1 MRDRKTPTVHSG
13 ISRDLPNHRPYA
25 DADIVSLIIG
35 RDATPFS
42 VHSTFLAQSAVLASK
57 IQSGSV
63 ARQHVSIPELD
74 KPTAHTLVHYL
85 YTGNYE
91 ELRTSSSSGAS
102 AASTYAAST
111 CVYCAAVRYELPGL
125 AELAKAKIKSFDQ
138 QVSISD
144 VLCMARDHAFP
155 LLPEGE
161 IWYPAYLETTIQSA
175 MAKDPEPF
183 KRPEFITQVEGNS
196 RLLQIVWKT
205 VMSNYT
211 SLSVASHAADTEFPA
226 ELNHAGDE
234 KIFEVRDD
242 ERMEH
247 VGKLDDLRPASADG
261 SQTTAVANDTSNGI
275 SSPGVL
281 SEANQLDDASIV
293 SSLKLETE
301 STVSSHKTPDAFTD
315 ELGYGKSKVY
325 QTMGSKGTDLEA
337 LVKQGSKADSPAKL
351 RADSVTELVAPAKDI
366 EHVAKDAVEVEVSD
380 KLEASPTV
388 ETAISAKKN
397 KKKDKKKKPST
408 VF

>member
-1 MRDRKTPTVHSG
+1 M
-13 ISRDLPNHRPYA
+13 
-25 DADIVSLIIG
+25 SLIIG

-42 VHSTFLAQSAVLASK
+42 VHSTFLVQSAVLASK
-57 IQSGSV
+57 IQNGSM
-63 ARQHVSIPELD
+63 AKQHVSIPELD

-91 ELRTSSSSGAS
+91 DLRTSSSTAVSIP
-102 AASTYAAST
+102 STYAAST

-155 LLPEGE
+155 LLPDGE
-161 IWYPAYLETTIQSA
+161 TWYPAYLETTIQST

-211 SLSVASHAADTEFPA
+211 TVPLAPQASDIVMSSEIKGTDKDDQF
-226 ELNHAGDE
+226 D
-234 KIFEVRDD
+234 VRED

-247 VGKLDDLRPASADG
+247 VGKFSDQRPVSADG
-261 SQTTAVANDTSNGI
+261 SQTTAVANDASNGI

-281 SEANQLDDASIV
+281 SEANQADDASIV
-293 SSLKLETE
+293 SSLKLETD
-301 STVSSHKTPDAFTD
+301 SPISSHKTPEPFTD
-315 ELGYGKSKVY
+315 ELGYGRSKVY
-325 QTMGSKGTDLEA
+325 QTMGSKDAELEA
-337 LVKQGSKADSPAKL
+337 HVKQESKGQSPAKL
-351 RADSVTELVAPAKDI
+351 RADSVTDMAAPVK
-366 EHVAKDAVEVEVSD
+366 EVEPVAKNAADIQASD
-380 KLEASPTV
+380 KIEASPTV
-388 ETAISAKKN
+388 ETANQSKKS
-397 KKKDKKKKPST
+397 KKKDKKKKPSN